1 MTRPDAAH
9 IREAVIAARD
19 ITAARDT
26 RHAYARPAAQLRA
39 PTDHRLLDG
48 ALAAGLAK
56 AGVDVGQWEEELART
71 RSGGRDR
78 LEVLKAD
85 AVRQS
90 STHAKELRSGVEG
103 RRRTLELLAD
113 AGQSAAAE
121 HVVLDSPFL
130 IWTKPLVAVDDS
142 TIEPWNSRAKIRFTR
157 SNYSGGWGT
166 ALLED
171 RGTEEL
177 SFYFLWDNPGD
188 GWALVTIDG
197 FLVLN
202 GFCTAN
208 SHGGF
213 RGEGSAA
220 LGLDVSLNILQW
232 GNQPQPTTPLPQ
244 EGQSA
249 SALKL
254 EADSS
259 GWFADDDTKYA
270 LVYRGFDL
278 RYELLA
284 VPPGD
289 ALIIDVALSISYDL
303 MDASVEADFATG
315 EFDVMCPFVSI
326 QVLAESP
333 TTRAAAPPTES
344 SGR

>member
-1 MTRPDAAH
+1 MTRPDVAH

-19 ITAARDT
+19 ITAARDA
-26 RHAYARPAAQLRA
+26 RLAYARPAAQLRA
-39 PTDHRLLDG
+39 PADHRLLAG
-48 ALAAGLAK
+48 ALAVALTK
-56 AGVDVGQWEEELART
+56 AGVEVGQWEEELAKTRT
-71 RSGGRDR
+71 GSGHR

-85 AVRQS
+85 AVGQAGAR
-90 STHAKELRSGVEG
+90 AKELRSGVDG
-103 RRRTLELLAD
+103 RRKTLDLLD
-113 AGQSAAAE
+113 AGQPAAAQ

-130 IWTKPLVAVDDS
+130 IWTKPLVAVEDS
-142 TIEPWNSRAKIRFTR
+142 TIEPWNSRAKIHFMR

-166 ALLED
+166 GLLED

-177 SFYFLWDNPGD
+177 SFYFLWDNPGE

-213 RGEGSAA
+213 WGGGSAG
-220 LGLDVSLNILQW
+220 LGLDASLNILEW
-232 GNQPQPTTPLPQ
+232 GNQPQPITPLPQ

-259 GWFADDDTKYA
+259 GLFADDDTKYA
-270 LVYRGFDL
+270 LVFRGFDL
-278 RYELLA
+278 GYELLA

-289 ALIIDVALSISYDL
+289 ALVIDVALSISYDL
-303 MDASVEADFATG
+303 MDGSVEADFATG
-315 EFDVMCPFVSI
+315 DFDVMCPFVSI
-326 QVLAESP
+326 QVLAQSP
-333 TTRAAAPPTES
+333 TARAAPRPAES